1 MSEDLQ
7 LSLNIGHNSRE
18 PFDEEN
24 LVPTQEQQKVLQA
37 LDLFFAQ
44 QGYLQSQ
51 FPFLIIQGEQKSGK
65 THIVNIFAQK
75 NKARLIDAKE
85 IVKAKIPEICD
96 GNKFVIVDNADQIQ
110 DQDDLFHIYNYC
122 LGNEIF
128 LLLTIVDFEVFKLA
142 DLISRLKNVS
152 RVYIDKPSQDFVKI
166 LLTKGFA
173 GKQLK
178 IDYKIIDYLSS
189 NISRRYFEIDR
200 AINKVEQLCFTN
212 KKTLTLLDVK
222 MIEF

>member
-7 LSLNIGHNSRE
+7 LSLNISHNSHDL
-18 PFDEEN
+18 FDEES
-24 LVPTQEQQKVLQA
+24 LVPTQEQQKAMQGLEI
-37 LDLFFAQ
+37 FFAQ
-44 QGYLQSQ
+44 QDYLQSQ

-75 NKARLIDAKE
+75 HGARLIDAKE
-85 IVKAKIPEICD
+85 VIKAKIPEICD
-96 GNKFVIVDNADQIQ
+96 GNRFVIVDNADQIQ

-122 LGNEIF
+122 LGNGIF

-142 DLISRLKNVS
+142 DLVSRLKNVS
-152 RVYIDKPSQDFVKI
+152 RTYIDKPGQDFVKI

-173 GKQLK
+173 SKQLK

-189 NISRRYFEIDR
+189 NISRSYFEIYR
-200 AINKVEQLCFTN
+200 AINKIEKFCFDN
-212 KKTLTLLDVK
+212 KKTISLSDVK
-222 MIEF
+222 RINV

>member
-1 MSEDLQ
+1 MSVDTQ
-7 LSLNIGHNSRE
+7 LSLDINSVVEER
-18 PFDEEN
+18 FDEDSFA
-24 LVPTQEQQKVLQA
+24 PCQEQKKILQA
-37 LDLFFAQ
+37 LEVFFAQ
-44 QGYLQSQ
+44 DDYQLAQ

-65 THIVNIFAQK
+65 SHIVNIFAQK
-75 NKARLIDAKE
+75 HEVQLIDAKE
-85 IVKAKIPEICD
+85 VVKVKIPEICD

-122 LGNEIF
+122 LGNSIF

-142 DLISRLKNVS
+142 DLVSRLKNVS
-152 RVYIDKPSQDFVKI
+152 RVYIDKPGQDFVKI

-189 NISRRYFEIDR
+189 NISRSYFEIDR
-200 AINKVEQLCFTN
+200 AINKIEKFCFDN
-212 KKTLTLLDVK
+212 KKTLTLFDVK